1 LAVTPYHVVFPFQAS
16 KLDLRK
22 KDDKWM
28 GMVDESTQLNF
39 FCFFERLEQWP
50 FLLPIC
56 VAGFVILGAEIMGS
70 ERKCV
75 LCV

>member
-1 LAVTPYHVVFPFQAS
+1 MDGYGRRVYTTELFLLFV
-16 KLDLRK
+16 
-22 KDDKWM
+22 
-28 GMVDESTQLNF
+28 
-39 FCFFERLEQWP
+39 RLEQWP